1 MYKLFHAPGSAAMA
15 PHIMLVEI
23 GAPYE
28 LVSLDMA
35 AGAHKAPDYLKINP
49 NGRVPT
55 LLDGDQIVYESAAIV
70 MYLADRHPE
79 AGLAPAPGSKER
91 GAYYQW
97 LTWLTNTLQ
106 DTYVSYFG
114 ASRYAASES
123 AQAEVKAMAEQ
134 RLQPLFA
141 ILDQALASGPYLLG
155 TKCSAPDI
163 YLTMLARW
171 SRNMAK
177 PASTYPNI
185 KRCVDLVRARPS
197 VGRVFEIEGLS

>member
-15 PHIMLVEI
+15 PHIMLVET

-79 AGLAPAPGSKER
+79 TGLAPAPGSKER

-114 ASRYAASES
+114 ASRYAASEG

-141 ILDQALASGPYLLG
+141 ILDQALATGPYLLG
-155 TKCSAPDI
+155 AKCSAPDI

-177 PASTYPNI
+177 PATTYPNI
-185 KRCVDLVRARPS
+185 KRCVDLVRARPA